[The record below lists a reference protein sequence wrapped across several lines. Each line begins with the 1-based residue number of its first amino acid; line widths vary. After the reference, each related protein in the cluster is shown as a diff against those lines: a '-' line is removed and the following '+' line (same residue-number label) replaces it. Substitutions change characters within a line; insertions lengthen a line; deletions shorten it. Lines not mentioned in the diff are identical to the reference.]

1 MSSNDQNRVL
11 NRVGARELTQ
21 AETEKIAGSRTST
34 VATAICTLPGQNSD
48 IDQ

>member
-1 MSSNDQNRVL
+1 MSNNNQNRVL

-21 AETEKIAGSRTST
+21 AETEKIAGSRLST
-34 VATAICTLPGQNSD
+34 VATALCTLPQEHSD